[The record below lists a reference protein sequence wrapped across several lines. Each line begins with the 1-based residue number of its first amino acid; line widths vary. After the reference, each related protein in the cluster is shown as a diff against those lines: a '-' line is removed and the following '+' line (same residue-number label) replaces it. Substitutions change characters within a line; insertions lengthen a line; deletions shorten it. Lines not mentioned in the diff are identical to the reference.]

1 MSNIRQGTI
10 KSYVLRTGRITKAQK
25 SAFELGWQR
34 FGLDFSEQLLDF
46 SSLFANTHPVWME
59 VGFGNGESLYQM
71 ASQMP
76 EINFLGVEVHTPGVG
91 HLLSLLN
98 KQPLQNLKIIQH
110 DAMEVLETMVADD
123 SLSRFLL
130 FFPDPWP
137 KKKHHKRRFVRQQ
150 TIALLAKKL
159 INGGIWHIATDW
171 QPYAE
176 YCLQQFEQTPLF
188 NNLAPKDYCQKP
200 DYRPLTKFEQRGLKL
215 GHQVFDC
222 LFEKV
227 CQ

>member
-1 MSNIRQGTI
+1 MSNTRQNTI
-10 KSYVLRTGRITKAQK
+10 KSFVLRTGRITKAQK
-25 SAFELGWQR
+25 KAFDLGWQR
-34 FGLDFSEQLLDF
+34 FGLGFNEQSMDFF
-46 SSLFANTHPVWME
+46 SLYANSNPVWME

-71 ASQMP
+71 ASKMP

-98 KQPLQNLKIIQH
+98 KQPLDNLKIIQH
-110 DAMEVLETMVADD
+110 DAMDVLEKMVADN

-150 TIALLAKKL
+150 TLSLLAKKL
-159 INGGIWHIATDW
+159 VTGGVWHITTDW

-176 YCLQQFEQTPLF
+176 YCLELF
-188 NNLAPKDYCQKP
+188 AQSMDFSNLAEKDYCRKP
-200 DYRPLTKFEQRGLKL
+200 DYRPLTKFEQRGLRL

-227 CQ
+227 SQ